1 MSVKIIDTSDF
12 VAPQDNLEDWY
23 KCCSKYSQ
31 FFTEKYNK
39 YYYDG
44 VNQNL
49 LVQKLFDKYWYTPG
63 SETVTMVLNAQNL
76 MSIKEKLYNC
86 KKVKFT
92 NWWFITLTSKPDWT
106 EIEAKAKID
115 KYRQARFKD
124 YKYIWVEEHGTNS
137 EKYHQHI
144 LVESDK
150 RFHTG
155 QNLKPTKYYDANI
168 NIVRV
173 TDTHRSKVDIVKY
186 MTKENQ
192 PQGNLTHFGCI

>member
-1 MSVKIIDTSDF
+1 MLTEIDNIDF
-12 VAPQDNLEDWY
+12 IAPQDKLSDWY
-23 KCCSKYSQ
+23 KYCLKYSQ
-31 FFTEKYNK
+31 YFTDKYND
-39 YYYDG
+39 YYYIGCD
-44 VNQNL
+44 QDK
-49 LVQKLFDKYWYTPG
+49 LVQKLFDKYWYSEG
-63 SETVTMVLNAQNL
+63 SDTVSMVMNAQQ
-76 MSIKEKLYNC
+76 MMEIKDKIVNS

-92 NWWFITLTSKPDWT
+92 NWWFITLTSKPEWT
-106 EIEAKAKID
+106 ESEAKAKID

-124 YKYIWVEEHGTNS
+124 YKYIWVEEHGTES

-173 TDTHRSKVDIVKY
+173 TDTHRSKIDIVKY
-186 MTKENQ
+186 MTKENK
-192 PQGNLTHFGCI
+192 PQGSLTHFGCI